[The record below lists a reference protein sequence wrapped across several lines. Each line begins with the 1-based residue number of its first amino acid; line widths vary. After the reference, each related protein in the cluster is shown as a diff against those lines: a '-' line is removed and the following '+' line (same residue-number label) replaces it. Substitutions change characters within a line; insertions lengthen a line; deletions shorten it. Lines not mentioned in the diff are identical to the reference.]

1 MTDTGSTAPT
11 RPGSL
16 AATLCAWVLVISLGA
31 AGTAA
36 LPGPQPGPGPGP
48 VTPQEAHAKTDDT
61 APHDKAGNKTSHG
74 AEPSTW
80 LLLAAG
86 LAALLLLHQRRRP
99 RTQMAEPAGVTRAR
113 TST

>member
-1 MTDTGSTAPT
+1 MTDTGSTAHK
-11 RPGSL
+11 RPGSRSL
-16 AATLCAWVLVISLGA
+16 AATICAWVLVISLGA

-36 LPGPQPGPGPGP
+36 FPGPGPAA
-48 VTPQEAHAKTDDT
+48 PQEAHAKTDDA
-61 APHDKAGNKTSHG
+61 APQAGDKTSPG

>member
-1 MTDTGSTAPT
+1 MTDTGSTAHKW
-11 RPGSL
+11 PGSRSL
-16 AATLCAWVLVISLGA
+16 AATICAWVLVISLGA

-36 LPGPQPGPGPGP
+36 FPGPGPGP
-48 VTPQEAHAKTDDT
+48 AAPQEAHAKTGDQ
-61 APHDKAGNKTSHG
+61 APQAGDKTSPG

-99 RTQMAEPAGVTRAR
+99 RPQMA
-113 TST
+113 